1 MLLFQSSPLS
11 PTVCPY
17 VLRVQSL
24 CPSTTPCEPR
34 GPGTSSSTDIVIHCC
49 PLQQMSP
56 TKMLSCSSERSE
68 KPYGRITHLVS
79 TRNTDKGNLPFIHL
93 PIYVSFT
100 HTPIRVVLLLLS
112 SCPSPL
118 PSTHPS
124 MESLTLSS
132 SLPPIHP
139 YISTYASFLTPSL
152 SPSSYLL
159 VYCSLSQLD
168 IS

>member
-1 MLLFQSSPLS
+1 MLLFQSSPLP

-79 TRNTDKGNLPFIHL
+79 TRNTDKGNLTIHPPPHL
-93 PIYVSFT
+93 HIIHPHT
-100 HTPIRVVLLLLS
+100 HPCSPPPPLLLPFSPSIHS
-112 SCPSPL
+112 SIYGV
-118 PSTHPS
+118 THPLFFPHS
-124 MESLTLSS
+124 YPPLHIYICIPSYPLSFS
-132 SLPPIHP
+132 Q
-139 YISTYASFLTPSL
+139 FLFIG
-152 SPSSYLL
+152 LL
-159 VYCSLSQLD
+159 FT
-168 IS
+168 